1 MNYKSIILIIL
12 VLFITAISM
21 QNTHTVDFKVL
32 VWDFSISLIFFL
44 YVILFIGIF
53 IGYTFPRIVKI
64 SRKRS
69 VKKADNEKLPERKT
83 S

>member
-1 MNYKSIILIIL
+1 MNYKTIIVIIL
-12 VLFITAISM
+12 VIFITAISM

-53 IGYTFPRIVKI
+53 IGYSLPRIVKI

-69 VKKADNEKLPERKT
+69 KKKADSEELPARKT